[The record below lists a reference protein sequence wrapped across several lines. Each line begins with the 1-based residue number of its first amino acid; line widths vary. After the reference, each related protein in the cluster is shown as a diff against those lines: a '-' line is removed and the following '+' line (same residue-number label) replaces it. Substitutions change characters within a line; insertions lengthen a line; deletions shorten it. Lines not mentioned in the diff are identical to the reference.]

1 MPEEEEEEEEEGEY
15 VPPTPPLINVF
26 PLRIW
31 SGGEHSRAPL
41 SSECTPPGQLPTDSD
56 RAGRECDGSVA

>member
-1 MPEEEEEEEEEGEY
+1 
-15 VPPTPPLINVF
+15 VF